1 MHISIQ
7 QSVLLNAIQT
17 VGRAVPQ
24 RPTHPVLANIKIV
37 TDEDHLIFTGF
48 DLSFGI
54 EMRLNDCL
62 IKQHGS
68 ACLPAKL
75 LTNIISKQ
83 NSNSEIEMIIDDNF
97 QCTLR
102 CDNIEY
108 QIAGMNVMEYPELS
122 QTIDNGSE
130 MNDDDFQEI
139 VVSSSDLI
147 SSVKHTI
154 FSSSQDETKQVLTG
168 VNFQITSSQLKVAA
182 TDGHR
187 LAVIT
192 INPDEQLELGENKEG
207 EITNLT
213 IPNRIL
219 KELERI
225 LSQTKAE
232 SVKLIEGNGSLMFKL
247 KTDDIAA
254 TLVGRSLYGQYP
266 NYPHLIPSESQFITS
281 LTIDRKT
288 LIKSIEKI
296 ATILD
301 ERSQKLIT
309 IAFDYDNQ
317 QVKLAAETQDVGKCF
332 EILSAQISGTDLEI
346 VALNS
351 NYFLDGL
358 RNIESTEAQIKF
370 SGVKDPCIVYPLSEI
385 DMLYLVM
392 PVQIRK

>member
-1 MHISIQ
+1 MHILIQ
-7 QSVLLNAIQT
+7 QSTLLNAIQT
-17 VGRAVPQ
+17 VGRAVPTK
-24 RPTHPVLANIKIV
+24 PTHPVLSNIKIE
-37 TDEDHLIFTGF
+37 TDEDHLIFAGF

-75 LTNIISKQ
+75 LINIVSKQ
-83 NSNSEIEMIIDDNF
+83 DSNSEIEMMIDDNF

-108 QIAGMNVMEYPELS
+108 QIAGMDTMEYPDLS
-122 QTIDNGSE
+122 QAMDDNSE

-139 VVSSSDLI
+139 VVNSGDLTLGI
-147 SSVKHTI
+147 KHTT
-154 FSSSQDETKQVLTG
+154 FASSQDESKQVLTG
-168 VNFQITSSQLKVAA
+168 VNFQIDASQLKVAA

-192 INPDEQLELGENKEG
+192 INPDHLELLDEDQTNE
-207 EITNLT
+207 TNLT
-213 IPNRIL
+213 IPAKIL

-266 NYPHLIPSESQFITS
+266 NYPHLIPSDEQFITS

-301 ERSQKLIT
+301 EKSQKLIT
-309 IAFDYDNQ
+309 FNFDYDNQ
-317 QVKLAAETQDVGKCF
+317 QIKLAAETQDVGKCF
-332 EILSAQISGTDLEI
+332 DTLSAQISGADLEI
-346 VALNS
+346 LALNS

-358 RNIESTEAQIKF
+358 RAIESTEVQIKF
-370 SGVKDPCIVYPLSEI
+370 SGVKDPCIIYPLSEI

-392 PVQIRK
+392 PVQIRR